1 MGAYCRMC
9 FDREIHHG
17 WNRWL
22 MGTGGRVPLQAE
34 YPDCRR
40 GNAVI
45 NVLVAQDTPLF
56 RGAIAALLRR
66 EADMEVVAEVSDRRE
81 VVSAARACRPDVSVL
96 DLAVLRPDR
105 DSGTAPEPESG
116 SDADPFIDAINLCR
130 TLPHCRSLIVLD
142 AARSDLLRKADEAV
156 LCSVGFVTRKASPEH
171 LLSAV
176 RSLANGHPVIDPELV
191 LSVLADA
198 GNPLTPRERTVLS
211 LAAEGAGAREIANRL
226 FLSAGTVR
234 NCLSRINVKTGSRN
248 RVQAIHR
255 ARRAGWI

>member
-1 MGAYCRMC
+1 VH
-9 FDREIHHG
+9 DTLHG
-17 WNRWL
+17 CKY
-22 MGTGGRVPLQAE
+22 PE
-34 YPDCRR
+34 YRR

-56 RGAIAALLRR
+56 CGAIAALLHR
-66 EADMEVVAEVSDRRE
+66 EADIEVVAEVSDGRQ
-81 VVSAARACRPDVSVL
+81 VLPAARACRPDVSVL
-96 DLAVLRPDR
+96 DLAVLRPEP
-105 DSGTAPEPESG
+105 TAGGEAAPAT
-116 SDADPFIDAINLCR
+116 DALQNAIDTCR
-130 TLPHCRSLIVLD
+130 TLPHCRSLIVLE
-142 AARSDLLRKADEAV
+142 AARCDLLARADRAV

-176 RSLANGHPVIDPELV
+176 RSLANGRPVIDPELV
-191 LSVLADA
+191 LSALTTP
-198 GNPLTPRERTVLS
+198 GNPLTKRERTVLA
-211 LAAEGAGAREIANRL
+211 LAAEGARTREIASRL